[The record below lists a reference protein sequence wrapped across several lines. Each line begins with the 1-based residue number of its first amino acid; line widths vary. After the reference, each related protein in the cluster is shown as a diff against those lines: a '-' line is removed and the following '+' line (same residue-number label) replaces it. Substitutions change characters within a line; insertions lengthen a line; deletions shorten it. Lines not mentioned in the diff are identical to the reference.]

1 VKEKAPSPDHAAAHS
16 PSFTPRVLIA
26 DDNAWDRTLL
36 SSSLRRKGNLVHTV
50 ARGTEVLEVAAQFQ
64 PHVFFLDLGTPGLD
78 GWEVCEQLRDSEIA
92 GEAAI
97 LALMT
102 NAPSNYSARYRRA
115 GFDAYLQKP
124 VELDLAS
131 RLVQCSLQ

>member
-1 VKEKAPSPDHAAAHS
+1 VKDKAHSPDHGADQS
-16 PSFTPRVLIA
+16 RSFTPRILIA
-26 DDNAWDRTLL
+26 DDNAWDRALL
-36 SSSLRRKGNLVHTV
+36 SSSLRRKGNLVRTV
-50 ARGTEVLEVAAQFQ
+50 ARGTEVLEVAARFQ
-64 PHVFFLDLGTPGLD
+64 PHVVFLDLCTPGLD
-78 GWEVCEQLRDSEIA
+78 GWEVCERLRDSEIA

-102 NAPSNYSARYRRA
+102 NAPSDYTARYRRA

-131 RLVQCSLQ
+131 RLVQCSIQ